1 MINIE
6 MDSKE
11 EIQKL
16 HALFVEV
23 GRLKHDRMMERAQWR
38 KDGKGIQFENICSLN
53 KGIMAKE
60 EEIKTLRKR
69 INRAKIDIP
78 SKYNFTYFLILEDV

>member
-1 MINIE
+1 
-6 MDSKE
+6 
-11 EIQKL
+11 
-16 HALFVEV
+16 
-23 GRLKHDRMMERAQWR
+23 
-38 KDGKGIQFENICSLN
+38 
-53 KGIMAKE
+53 MAKE